1 MRRKIPWYYFPWLY
15 HVLKYWV
22 RLGTLSFY
30 RRVEQIG
37 KRKYPVRGPKIIA
50 VNHRNG
56 LSDAILTA
64 SLLKEHPT
72 FLTRAD
78 VFLHPLAK
86 KALNWLMMIPVYR
99 SRDGV
104 DVIQKNKETFQ
115 FCIDELKDEK
125 SIFIFPEGNHA
136 RQFKVR
142 PLKKGLARIAFQ
154 TAEETNF
161 SIPLQVVPVGISYSH
176 YTHVRS
182 RLLIWYG
189 EAFSVQSYYEMYQ
202 ENPRKALVELTKKI
216 REELKKLTLHIS
228 NAQEYDTIDSLQRL
242 YTPDR
247 VVEKGGNLE
256 SEYDRLLASK
266 EIVAGLEQDPNA
278 MAPWKDRIRAYWDQL
293 KALGIRDHVVRE
305 APFSASQ
312 LVMSFVGM
320 VFLFPFFLI
329 SLIHHAWLY
338 IWPYRFALSKFK
350 DDQWHQSISMLFA
363 VFPAVPYHILLW
375 GLAWWITGSLG
386 WSLVYIGVVIAS
398 AYISLEFIRSWK
410 IWRGRR
416 RYMRLIK
423 SGDLLAGQLA
433 AERKILVEA
442 IRQMLSVGLV
452 EQESGKREGERGE
465 SFATS

>member
-15 HVLKYWV
+15 HMLKYWV

-30 RRVEQIG
+30 RKVEQVG
-37 KRKYPVRGPKIIA
+37 KKEYPVKGPKIIA

-56 LSDAILTA
+56 LSDAILVA

-115 FCIDELKDEK
+115 FCIDELKDDK

-154 TAEETNF
+154 AAEETNF

-176 YTHVRS
+176 YTNVRS

-189 EAFSVQSYYEMYQ
+189 EAFSIEPFYGLYQ
-202 ENPRKALVELTKKI
+202 ENPRKALVELTKTI

-228 NAQEYDTIDSLQRL
+228 NAQEYAHIDALQRL

-247 VVEKGGNLE
+247 VLEKGGKLS

-266 EIVAGLEQDPNA
+266 EIVEGLEREPTA
-278 MAPWKDRIRAYWDQL
+278 MDPWKERTQNYWDQL
-293 KALGIRDHVVRE
+293 KALNLRDHVIRE
-305 APFSASQ
+305 APFSGGQ
-312 LVMSFVGM
+312 LMISLMGM
-320 VFLFPFFLI
+320 VLLSPFFLI
-329 SLIHHAWLY
+329 SCIHHAWLY
-338 IWPYRFALSKFK
+338 IWPYRFALGKFK
-350 DDQWHQSISMLFA
+350 DDQWHQSISMLFS
-363 VFPAVPYHILLW
+363 VFPAVPYHLLLW

-386 WSLVYIGVVIAS
+386 WSLLYIGVVILS
-398 AYISLEFIRSWK
+398 GYISLELIRSWK

-423 SGDLLAGQLA
+423 SGDLLASQLA
-433 AERKILVEA
+433 TERKTLVEA
-442 IRQMLSVGLV
+442 IRQMLGVGLV
-452 EQESGKREGERGE
+452 KQEEEKGE

>member
-15 HVLKYWV
+15 HALKFWV

-30 RRVEQIG
+30 RRVEQKG
-37 KRKYPVRGPKIIA
+37 KRKYPVKGPKIIA

-56 LSDAILTA
+56 LSDAILIA

-115 FCIDELKDEK
+115 FCIDELKDNK

-154 TAEETNF
+154 AAEETNF
-161 SIPLQVVPVGISYSH
+161 SMPLHVVPVGISYSH

-189 EAFSVQSYYEMYQ
+189 EAFSVEPYYELYQ
-202 ENPRKALVELTKKI
+202 ENPRKALVELTKTL

-228 NAQEYDTIDSLQRL
+228 HAKEYDSIDDMQRL

-247 VVEKGGNLE
+247 VLEKGGKLD

-266 EIVAGLEQDPNA
+266 EIVAGLELDPAA
-278 MAPWKDRIRAYWDQL
+278 MTPWKDRVKTYWDQL
-293 KALGIRDHVVRE
+293 KALNLRDHVIRE
-305 APFSASQ
+305 APFSGAQ
-312 LVMSFVGM
+312 LIMSFIRM
-320 VFLFPFFLI
+320 VLLSPFLLI
-329 SLIHHAWLY
+329 SALHHAWLY
-338 IWPYRFALSKFK
+338 IWPYRFALNKFK
-350 DDQWHQSISMLFA
+350 DDQWHQSISMLFT
-363 VFPAVPYHILLW
+363 VFPAVPYHILLF

-386 WSLVYIGVVIAS
+386 WSLVYIGIVIIS
-398 AYISLEFIRSWK
+398 AYISLELIRSWK
-410 IWRGRR
+410 IWKGRR
-416 RYMRLIK
+416 RYMRLLR
-423 SGDLLAGQLA
+423 SGEPQASQLA
-433 AERKILVEA
+433 AERERLVEA
-442 IRQMLSVGLV
+442 IREMVNSSP
-452 EQESGKREGERGE
+452 EQEKSGVKSEKSAG
-465 SFATS
+465 